1 MNGRV
6 SVETSAAL
14 AVNDFVDRLRDADLP
29 PISRVLLYGSQA
41 RGDHHE
47 DSDIDIAVVFRGP
60 PPARYPRHLLHRLA
74 DLAYDVHF
82 FRNFDVYLSPRPVF
96 EGQLRDTS
104 STKNPEFYRN
114 ILQDGIEWMRDESH
128 AG

>member
-1 MNGRV
+1 MNGRA

-29 PISRVLLYGSQA
+29 SISRVLLYGSQA

-47 DSDIDIAVVFRGP
+47 DSDIDIAVVFHGP
-60 PPARYPRHLLHRLA
+60 PPSRYPRHLLHRLA

-82 FRNFDVYLSPRPVF
+82 FRDFDVYLSPRPVF

-104 STKNPEFYRN
+104 STKNPEFYRS
-114 ILQDGIEWMRDESH
+114 ILQDGIEWVRDESH